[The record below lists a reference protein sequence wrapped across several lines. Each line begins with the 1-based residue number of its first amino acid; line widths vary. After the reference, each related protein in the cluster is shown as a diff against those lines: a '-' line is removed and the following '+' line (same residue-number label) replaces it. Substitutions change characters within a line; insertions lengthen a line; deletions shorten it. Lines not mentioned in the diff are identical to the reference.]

1 MYEDYHIRRGRLDCL
16 FLLKGHFRS
25 LQVENKQREAPR
37 FSISI
42 HRVVRCL
49 QFTERLTIMK
59 KWLFLC
65 LAAVAISVQA
75 TATHLV
81 LSRSSGTQLLQD
93 IATIGKV
100 VFVGDDLQLLAHDG
114 TVLAQEPIAE
124 VQQITFADGPEP
136 TSVEGATASG
146 IILYP
151 NPTQD
156 RLVVQG
162 AEGQTLRVFDLQGR
176 LLKQTESTEVQ
187 VEDLANG
194 TYLLQIGTQVVRF
207 IKQ

>member
-1 MYEDYHIRRGRLDCL
+1 
-16 FLLKGHFRS
+16 
-25 LQVENKQREAPR
+25 
-37 FSISI
+37 
-42 HRVVRCL
+42 
-49 QFTERLTIMK
+49 MK

-65 LAAVAISVQA
+65 LAAVAISVQT
-75 TATHLV
+75 TATNLV

-93 IATIGKV
+93 IAAIGKV

-124 VQQITFADGPEP
+124 VQQITFADGSEP
-136 TSVEGATASG
+136 TAVEGAKASG

-162 AEGQTLRVFDLQGR
+162 AEGQTLRVYDLQGR
-176 LLKQTESTEVQ
+176 LLKQTEGTEVQ

>member
-1 MYEDYHIRRGRLDCL
+1 
-16 FLLKGHFRS
+16 
-25 LQVENKQREAPR
+25 
-37 FSISI
+37 
-42 HRVVRCL
+42 
-49 QFTERLTIMK
+49 MK

-75 TATHLV
+75 TATNLV

-93 IATIGKV
+93 IAAIGKV
-100 VFVGDDLQLLAHDG
+100 VVVRDDLQLLAHDG

-124 VQQITFADGPEP
+124 VQQITFADGSEP
-136 TSVEGATASG
+136 TSVEGATARG

-162 AEGQTLRVFDLQGR
+162 AEGQTLRVYDLQGR
-176 LLKQTESTEVQ
+176 LLKQAESTEVQ

>member
-1 MYEDYHIRRGRLDCL
+1 MA
-16 FLLKGHFRS
+16 
-25 LQVENKQREAPR
+25 V
-37 FSISI
+37 
-42 HRVVRCL
+42 
-49 QFTERLTIMK
+49 
-59 KWLFLC
+59 
-65 LAAVAISVQA
+65 VAISVQA
-75 TATHLV
+75 TATNLV

-93 IATIGKV
+93 IAAIGKV

-124 VQQITFADGPEP
+124 VQQITFAEGSES
-136 TSVEGATASG
+136 TSVEGTTTSG
-146 IILYP
+146 ITIYP

-156 RLVVQG
+156 RLMVQG
-162 AEGQTLRVFDLQGR
+162 AEGQTLRVYDLQGR
-176 LLKQTESTEVQ
+176 LLKQTESTEVK

>member
-1 MYEDYHIRRGRLDCL
+1 
-16 FLLKGHFRS
+16 
-25 LQVENKQREAPR
+25 
-37 FSISI
+37 
-42 HRVVRCL
+42 
-49 QFTERLTIMK
+49 MK

-75 TATHLV
+75 MATNLV

-93 IATIGKV
+93 IAAIGKV

-124 VQQITFADGPEP
+124 VQQITFADGSEP
-136 TSVEGATASG
+136 TSVEGATESG

-162 AEGQTLRVFDLQGR
+162 AEGKTLRVYDLQGR
-176 LLKQTESTEVQ
+176 LLKQAEGTEVQ

-194 TYLLQIGTQVVRF
+194 NYLLQIGTQVVRF

>member
-1 MYEDYHIRRGRLDCL
+1 
-16 FLLKGHFRS
+16 
-25 LQVENKQREAPR
+25 
-37 FSISI
+37 
-42 HRVVRCL
+42 
-49 QFTERLTIMK
+49 MK

-65 LAAVAISVQA
+65 LAAFAVGVQA
-75 TATHLV
+75 MAANLV

-93 IATIGKV
+93 IAAIGKV
-100 VFVGDDLQLLAHDG
+100 VFVGDYLQLLAHDG

-124 VQQITFADGPEP
+124 VQQITFAGVSPESF
-136 TSVEGATASG
+136 SVVEESAKS
-146 IILYP
+146 IIIYP
-151 NPTQD
+151 NPAQD

-162 AEGQTLRVFDLQGR
+162 AEGQTLRVYDLQGR

-194 TYLLQIGTQVVRF
+194 TYLLQVGTQVVRF

>member
-1 MYEDYHIRRGRLDCL
+1 
-16 FLLKGHFRS
+16 
-25 LQVENKQREAPR
+25 
-37 FSISI
+37 
-42 HRVVRCL
+42 
-49 QFTERLTIMK
+49 MK

-75 TATHLV
+75 TATNLV

-93 IATIGKV
+93 IAAIGKV

-124 VQQITFADGPEP
+124 VQQITFADGSEP

-156 RLVVQG
+156 RLMVQG
-162 AEGQTLRVFDLQGR
+162 AEGQTLRVYDLQGR
-176 LLKQTESTEVQ
+176 LLKQAESTEVQ

>member
-1 MYEDYHIRRGRLDCL
+1 
-16 FLLKGHFRS
+16 
-25 LQVENKQREAPR
+25 
-37 FSISI
+37 
-42 HRVVRCL
+42 
-49 QFTERLTIMK
+49 MK

-75 TATHLV
+75 TATNLV

-93 IATIGKV
+93 IAAIGKV

-124 VQQITFADGPEP
+124 VQQITFADGSEP

-156 RLVVQG
+156 RLMVQG
-162 AEGQTLRVFDLQGR
+162 AEGQTLRVYDLQGR
-176 LLKQTESTEVQ
+176 LLKQAEGTEVQ

>member
-1 MYEDYHIRRGRLDCL
+1 M
-16 FLLKGHFRS
+16 
-25 LQVENKQREAPR
+25 
-37 FSISI
+37 
-42 HRVVRCL
+42 
-49 QFTERLTIMK
+49 
-59 KWLFLC
+59 
-65 LAAVAISVQA
+65 A
-75 TATHLV
+75 TNLV

-93 IATIGKV
+93 IAAIGKM

-124 VQQITFADGPEP
+124 VQQITFADGSEP
-136 TSVEGATASG
+136 TSVEGATESG

-162 AEGQTLRVFDLQGR
+162 AEGKTLRVYDLQGR
-176 LLKQTESTEVQ
+176 LLKQAEGTEVQ

-194 TYLLQIGTQVVRF
+194 NYLLQIGTQVVRF

>member
-1 MYEDYHIRRGRLDCL
+1 
-16 FLLKGHFRS
+16 
-25 LQVENKQREAPR
+25 
-37 FSISI
+37 
-42 HRVVRCL
+42 
-49 QFTERLTIMK
+49 MK

-75 TATHLV
+75 TATNLV

-93 IATIGKV
+93 IAAIGKV

-114 TVLAQEPIAE
+114 SVLAQEPIAE
-124 VQQITFADGPEP
+124 VQQITFADGSEP

-162 AEGQTLRVFDLQGR
+162 AEGQTLRVYDLQGR
-176 LLKQTESTEVQ
+176 LLKQAEGTEVQ

>member
-1 MYEDYHIRRGRLDCL
+1 
-16 FLLKGHFRS
+16 
-25 LQVENKQREAPR
+25 
-37 FSISI
+37 
-42 HRVVRCL
+42 
-49 QFTERLTIMK
+49 MK

-65 LAAVAISVQA
+65 LAAVAISVQT
-75 TATHLV
+75 TATNLV

-93 IATIGKV
+93 IAAIGKV

-124 VQQITFADGPEP
+124 VQQITFADDSEP

-156 RLVVQG
+156 RLVVLG
-162 AEGQTLRVFDLQGR
+162 AEGQTLRVYDLQGR

>member
-1 MYEDYHIRRGRLDCL
+1 
-16 FLLKGHFRS
+16 
-25 LQVENKQREAPR
+25 
-37 FSISI
+37 
-42 HRVVRCL
+42 
-49 QFTERLTIMK
+49 MK

-75 TATHLV
+75 TATNLV
-81 LSRSSGTQLLQD
+81 FSRSSGTQLLQD
-93 IATIGKV
+93 IAAIGKV

-124 VQQITFADGPEP
+124 VQQITFADGSEP

-162 AEGQTLRVFDLQGR
+162 AEGQTLRVYDLQGR
-176 LLKQTESTEVQ
+176 LLKQAEGTEVQ

-207 IKQ
+207 IKH

>member
-1 MYEDYHIRRGRLDCL
+1 
-16 FLLKGHFRS
+16 
-25 LQVENKQREAPR
+25 
-37 FSISI
+37 
-42 HRVVRCL
+42 
-49 QFTERLTIMK
+49 MK

-65 LAAVAISVQA
+65 LAALAVSVQA
-75 TATHLV
+75 TATNLV

-93 IATIGKV
+93 IAAIGKV
-100 VFVGDDLQLLAHDG
+100 VFVGDNLQLLAHDG

-124 VQQITFADGPEP
+124 VQQITFAETSPESFP
-136 TSVEGATASG
+136 VVEEAANG
-146 IILYP
+146 IIIYP

-156 RLVVQG
+156 RLMVQG
-162 AEGQTLRVFDLQGR
+162 AEGQTLRVYDLQGR
-176 LLKQTESTEVQ
+176 LLKQTKSKEVQ

>member
-1 MYEDYHIRRGRLDCL
+1 
-16 FLLKGHFRS
+16 
-25 LQVENKQREAPR
+25 
-37 FSISI
+37 
-42 HRVVRCL
+42 
-49 QFTERLTIMK
+49 MK

-75 TATHLV
+75 TATNLV

-93 IATIGKV
+93 IAAIGKV

-124 VQQITFADGPEP
+124 VQQITFADGSEP
-136 TSVEGATASG
+136 TAVESATASG

-162 AEGQTLRVFDLQGR
+162 AEGQTLRVYDLQGR
-176 LLKQTESTEVQ
+176 LLKQAEGTEVQ

>member
-1 MYEDYHIRRGRLDCL
+1 
-16 FLLKGHFRS
+16 
-25 LQVENKQREAPR
+25 
-37 FSISI
+37 
-42 HRVVRCL
+42 
-49 QFTERLTIMK
+49 MK

-75 TATHLV
+75 TATNLV

-93 IATIGKV
+93 IAAIGKV

-124 VQQITFADGPEP
+124 VQQITFADGSEP

-151 NPTQD
+151 NPTQA

-162 AEGQTLRVFDLQGR
+162 AEGQTLRVYDLQGR

>member
-1 MYEDYHIRRGRLDCL
+1 
-16 FLLKGHFRS
+16 
-25 LQVENKQREAPR
+25 
-37 FSISI
+37 
-42 HRVVRCL
+42 
-49 QFTERLTIMK
+49 MK

-75 TATHLV
+75 TATNLV

-93 IATIGKV
+93 IAAIGKV

-124 VQQITFADGPEP
+124 VQQIPFADGSEP

-162 AEGQTLRVFDLQGR
+162 AEGQTLRVYDLQGR
-176 LLKQTESTEVQ
+176 LLKQTEGTEVQ

>member
-1 MYEDYHIRRGRLDCL
+1 
-16 FLLKGHFRS
+16 
-25 LQVENKQREAPR
+25 
-37 FSISI
+37 
-42 HRVVRCL
+42 
-49 QFTERLTIMK
+49 MK

-65 LAAVAISVQA
+65 LAALAVSVQA
-75 TATHLV
+75 TATNLV

-93 IATIGKV
+93 IAAIGKV

-124 VQQITFADGPEP
+124 VQQITFADGSEP

-162 AEGQTLRVFDLQGR
+162 AEGQTLCVYDLQGR
-176 LLKQTESTEVQ
+176 LLKQTEGKEVQ

>member
-1 MYEDYHIRRGRLDCL
+1 
-16 FLLKGHFRS
+16 
-25 LQVENKQREAPR
+25 
-37 FSISI
+37 
-42 HRVVRCL
+42 
-49 QFTERLTIMK
+49 MK

-75 TATHLV
+75 TATNLV

-93 IATIGKV
+93 IAAIGKV

-124 VQQITFADGPEP
+124 VQQITFADGSEP

-162 AEGQTLRVFDLQGR
+162 AEGQTLRVYDLQGR
-176 LLKQTESTEVQ
+176 LLKQTEGKEVQ

>member
-1 MYEDYHIRRGRLDCL
+1 
-16 FLLKGHFRS
+16 
-25 LQVENKQREAPR
+25 
-37 FSISI
+37 
-42 HRVVRCL
+42 
-49 QFTERLTIMK
+49 MK
-59 KWLFLC
+59 KWLFLY
-65 LAAVAISVQA
+65 LAVVAISVQA
-75 TATHLV
+75 TATNLV

-93 IATIGKV
+93 IAAIGKV

-124 VQQITFADGPEP
+124 VQQITFAEGSES
-136 TSVEGATASG
+136 TSVEGTTTSG
-146 IILYP
+146 ITIYP

-156 RLVVQG
+156 RLMVQG
-162 AEGQTLRVFDLQGR
+162 AEGQTLRVYDLQGR
-176 LLKQTESTEVQ
+176 LLKQTESTEVK

>member
-1 MYEDYHIRRGRLDCL
+1 
-16 FLLKGHFRS
+16 
-25 LQVENKQREAPR
+25 
-37 FSISI
+37 
-42 HRVVRCL
+42 
-49 QFTERLTIMK
+49 MK

-75 TATHLV
+75 TATNLV

-114 TVLAQEPIAE
+114 TLLAQEPIAE
-124 VQQITFADGPEP
+124 VQQITFAEGSEP
-136 TSVEGATASG
+136 TSVEGTTTSG
-146 IILYP
+146 ITIYP

-162 AEGQTLRVFDLQGR
+162 AEGQTLRVYDLQGR
-176 LLKQTESTEVQ
+176 LLRQTEDTEVK
-187 VEDLANG
+187 VEDLTNG
-194 TYLLQIGTQVVRF
+194 TYLLQVGTQVVRF

>member
-1 MYEDYHIRRGRLDCL
+1 
-16 FLLKGHFRS
+16 
-25 LQVENKQREAPR
+25 
-37 FSISI
+37 
-42 HRVVRCL
+42 
-49 QFTERLTIMK
+49 MK

-65 LAAVAISVQA
+65 LAAFAVGVQA
-75 TATHLV
+75 MAANLV

-93 IATIGKV
+93 IAAIGKV
-100 VFVGDDLQLLAHDG
+100 VFVGDYLQLLAHDG

-124 VQQITFADGPEP
+124 VQQITFADGSES

-162 AEGQTLRVFDLQGR
+162 AEGQTLRVYDLQGR
-176 LLKQTESTEVQ
+176 LLKQTKGTEVQ

>member
-1 MYEDYHIRRGRLDCL
+1 
-16 FLLKGHFRS
+16 
-25 LQVENKQREAPR
+25 
-37 FSISI
+37 
-42 HRVVRCL
+42 
-49 QFTERLTIMK
+49 MK

-65 LAAVAISVQA
+65 LAAVAISVQSKA
-75 TATHLV
+75 TNLV

-93 IATIGKV
+93 IAAIGKV

-124 VQQITFADGPEP
+124 VQQITFADGSEP

-162 AEGQTLRVFDLQGR
+162 AEGQTLRVYDLQGR
-176 LLKQTESTEVQ
+176 LLKQTEGKEVQ

>member
-1 MYEDYHIRRGRLDCL
+1 
-16 FLLKGHFRS
+16 
-25 LQVENKQREAPR
+25 
-37 FSISI
+37 
-42 HRVVRCL
+42 
-49 QFTERLTIMK
+49 MK

-75 TATHLV
+75 TATNLV

-93 IATIGKV
+93 IAAIGKV
-100 VFVGDDLQLLAHDG
+100 VFMGDDLQLLAHDG

-124 VQQITFADGPEP
+124 VQQITFADGSEP

-162 AEGQTLRVFDLQGR
+162 AEGQTLRVYDLQGR
-176 LLKQTESTEVQ
+176 LLKQAEGTEVQ

>member
-1 MYEDYHIRRGRLDCL
+1 
-16 FLLKGHFRS
+16 
-25 LQVENKQREAPR
+25 
-37 FSISI
+37 
-42 HRVVRCL
+42 
-49 QFTERLTIMK
+49 MK

-75 TATHLV
+75 TATNLV

-93 IATIGKV
+93 IAAIGKV

-124 VQQITFADGPEP
+124 VHQITFADGSEP

-162 AEGQTLRVFDLQGR
+162 AEGQTLHVYDLQGR
-176 LLKQTESTEVQ
+176 LLKQAEGTEVQ

>member
-1 MYEDYHIRRGRLDCL
+1 
-16 FLLKGHFRS
+16 
-25 LQVENKQREAPR
+25 
-37 FSISI
+37 
-42 HRVVRCL
+42 
-49 QFTERLTIMK
+49 MK

-75 TATHLV
+75 MATHLV

-93 IATIGKV
+93 IAAIGKV

-124 VQQITFADGPEP
+124 VQQITFADGSEP

-162 AEGQTLRVFDLQGR
+162 AEGQTLRVYDLQGR
-176 LLKQTESTEVQ
+176 LLKQTEGTEVQ
-187 VEDLANG
+187 VEDLADG

>member
-1 MYEDYHIRRGRLDCL
+1 
-16 FLLKGHFRS
+16 
-25 LQVENKQREAPR
+25 
-37 FSISI
+37 
-42 HRVVRCL
+42 
-49 QFTERLTIMK
+49 MK

-75 TATHLV
+75 TATNLV

-93 IATIGKV
+93 IAAIGKV

-124 VQQITFADGPEP
+124 VQQITFAP
-136 TSVEGATASG
+136 TPSHPTAVEGATASG

-162 AEGQTLRVFDLQGR
+162 AEGQTLRVYDLQGR
-176 LLKQTESTEVQ
+176 LLKQAEGIEVQ

>member
-1 MYEDYHIRRGRLDCL
+1 
-16 FLLKGHFRS
+16 
-25 LQVENKQREAPR
+25 
-37 FSISI
+37 
-42 HRVVRCL
+42 
-49 QFTERLTIMK
+49 MK

-75 TATHLV
+75 TATNLV

-93 IATIGKV
+93 IAAIGKV

-124 VQQITFADGPEP
+124 VQQITFADGSEP

-162 AEGQTLRVFDLQGR
+162 AEGQTLRVYDLQGR
-176 LLKQTESTEVQ
+176 LLKQAEGTEVQ

>member
-1 MYEDYHIRRGRLDCL
+1 
-16 FLLKGHFRS
+16 
-25 LQVENKQREAPR
+25 
-37 FSISI
+37 
-42 HRVVRCL
+42 
-49 QFTERLTIMK
+49 MK

-75 TATHLV
+75 MATNLV

-93 IATIGKV
+93 IAAIGKV

-114 TVLAQEPIAE
+114 SVLAQEPIAE
-124 VQQITFADGPEP
+124 VQQITFADGSEP

-162 AEGQTLRVFDLQGR
+162 AEGQTLRVYDLQGR
-176 LLKQTESTEVQ
+176 LLKQAEGTEVQ

>member
-1 MYEDYHIRRGRLDCL
+1 M
-16 FLLKGHFRS
+16 
-25 LQVENKQREAPR
+25 
-37 FSISI
+37 
-42 HRVVRCL
+42 
-49 QFTERLTIMK
+49 
-59 KWLFLC
+59 
-65 LAAVAISVQA
+65 AAVAISVQA

>member
-1 MYEDYHIRRGRLDCL
+1 
-16 FLLKGHFRS
+16 
-25 LQVENKQREAPR
+25 
-37 FSISI
+37 
-42 HRVVRCL
+42 
-49 QFTERLTIMK
+49 MK

-65 LAAVAISVQA
+65 LAVVAISVQA
-75 TATHLV
+75 TATNLV

-93 IATIGKV
+93 IAAIGKV

-124 VQQITFADGPEP
+124 VQQITFANGSEP

-162 AEGQTLRVFDLQGR
+162 AEGQTLRVYDLQGR

>member
-1 MYEDYHIRRGRLDCL
+1 MFI
-16 FLLKGHFRS
+16 FAF
-25 LQVENKQREAPR
+25 QVYQYLNKENKQREAPR
-37 FSISI
+37 FSVSI

-49 QFTERLTIMK
+49 QFTERQTIMK

-75 TATHLV
+75 TATNLV
-81 LSRSSGTQLLQD
+81 LTRSSGTQLLQD
-93 IATIGKV
+93 IAAIGKV

-124 VQQITFADGPEP
+124 VQQITFAATPSHP
-136 TSVEGATASG
+136 TSVEGATTSG
-146 IILYP
+146 ITIYP

-156 RLVVQG
+156 KLVVQG
-162 AEGQTLRVFDLQGR
+162 AEGQTLRVYDLQGR
-176 LLKQTESTEVQ
+176 LLRQTEGTEVK
-187 VEDLANG
+187 VEDLTNG

-207 IKQ
+207 IKH

>member
-1 MYEDYHIRRGRLDCL
+1 
-16 FLLKGHFRS
+16 
-25 LQVENKQREAPR
+25 
-37 FSISI
+37 
-42 HRVVRCL
+42 
-49 QFTERLTIMK
+49 MK

-75 TATHLV
+75 TATNLV

-93 IATIGKV
+93 IAAIGKV

-124 VQQITFADGPEP
+124 VQQITFADGSEP

-146 IILYP
+146 LILYP

-162 AEGQTLRVFDLQGR
+162 AEGQTLRVYDLQGR
-176 LLKQTESTEVQ
+176 LLKQAESTEVQ

>member
-1 MYEDYHIRRGRLDCL
+1 
-16 FLLKGHFRS
+16 
-25 LQVENKQREAPR
+25 
-37 FSISI
+37 
-42 HRVVRCL
+42 
-49 QFTERLTIMK
+49 MK

-65 LAAVAISVQA
+65 LATLAISVQA
-75 TATHLV
+75 TATNLV

-93 IATIGKV
+93 IAAIGKV

-124 VQQITFADGPEP
+124 VQQITFAEGSES
-136 TSVEGATASG
+136 TSVEGTTTSG
-146 IILYP
+146 ITIYP

-162 AEGQTLRVFDLQGR
+162 AEGQTLRVYDLQGR

-187 VEDLANG
+187 VEDLADG

-207 IKQ
+207 IKH

>member
-1 MYEDYHIRRGRLDCL
+1 
-16 FLLKGHFRS
+16 
-25 LQVENKQREAPR
+25 
-37 FSISI
+37 
-42 HRVVRCL
+42 
-49 QFTERLTIMK
+49 MK

-75 TATHLV
+75 TATNLV

-93 IATIGKV
+93 IAAIGKV

-124 VQQITFADGPEP
+124 VQQITFADGSEP
-136 TSVEGATASG
+136 TSVEGTTASG

-162 AEGQTLRVFDLQGR
+162 AEGQTLRVYDLQGR
-176 LLKQTESTEVQ
+176 LLKQAESTEVQ